1 MCHPA
6 FDYDGRDKNTNSQTN
21 VSIKYIAKTHWGVI
35 EMKSAATR
43 YDTYVLEYLINR
55 WKRTWDR

>member
-21 VSIKYIAKTHWGVI
+21 VSIKYIAKTHGGVI
-35 EMKSAATR
+35 QMKSAATR

-55 WKRTWDR
+55 